1 MVDIYILNYTKV
13 VHNKYESSMLLCL
26 ICMYGL
32 MLLLLRE
39 IFDWLWLM
47 RVSPCAAL
55 VIRGGGAPVRFLTHP
70 CLVMSNDFGECAD
83 CRMAEHCSI
92 VVGLSFSI

>member
-1 MVDIYILNYTKV
+1 
-13 VHNKYESSMLLCL
+13 MLLCL
-26 ICMYGL
+26 ICLYGL

-47 RVSPCAAL
+47 KVSACAVL
-55 VIRGGGAPVRFLTHP
+55 VIGGGGAPARFLTHP
-70 CLVMSNDFGECAD
+70 CIVMLNDFGECAD

>member
-1 MVDIYILNYTKV
+1 
-13 VHNKYESSMLLCL
+13 MLLCL

-47 RVSPCAAL
+47 KVSACAVL
-55 VIRGGGAPVRFLTHP
+55 VIRGGGAPARFLTHP
-70 CLVMSNDFGECAD
+70 CIVMLNDFGECAD